1 MKKRI
6 ATALAMLLLLM
17 GLVPVLT
24 AAKPLPL
31 RVEVNTNR
39 IYFPDE
45 QPYVDKAQRVQV
57 PVRFVSEALGAKV
70 GWNAATKTVTVDLDS
85 NRVVLVLGSKKYT
98 VNGVEKQMDTAAE
111 RVGGRTFVPLR
122 FISEGLGASVKWDS
136 AVRTVYI
143 NTAGFDPSEV
153 KQGSDQ
159 VVVEDMYGF
168 KVRQNTGS
176 MLEASKGPY
185 DRFNNNKNKSLMNL
199 LIILTLEGAD
209 YEAQVQEVED
219 ILIQKIDEKTVKSI
233 IKYVQTKTTIEPE
246 LKMKIFTDD
255 TYEIFV
261 GADINSDI
269 SITVFY
275 K

>member
-6 ATALAMLLLLM
+6 AAALAVLLLLM
-17 GLVPVLT
+17 GLVP
-24 AAKPLPL
+24 AMSIAKPLPL

-70 GWNAATKTVTVDLDS
+70 GWNATTKTVTVDLDS

-122 FISEGLGASVKWDS
+122 FISEGLDASVKWDS

-153 KQGSDQ
+153 KQVSEQIVDLH
-159 VVVEDMYGF
+159 GF
-168 KVRQNTGS
+168 KVKYNTGS
-176 MLEASKGPY
+176 QLGIKEGEGKGTKALMVLLVEFTVIGANYEMQLE
-185 DRFNNNKNKSLMNL
+185 
-199 LIILTLEGAD
+199 
-209 YEAQVQEVED
+209 EVED
-219 ILIQKIDEKTVKSI
+219 ILSQKVDEKTVKSVMD
-233 IKYVQTKTTIEPE
+233 YVRTKKTREPE
-246 LKMKIFTDD
+246 LKAKEFTDD
-255 TYEIFV
+255 TFTIIV
-261 GADINSDI
+261 ASNINSSIDI
-269 SITVFY
+269 SIYY

>member
-6 ATALAMLLLLM
+6 ATALTMLLLLM
-17 GLVPVLT
+17 SLMPTLSF
-24 AAKPLPL
+24 AKPLPL

-98 VNGVEKQMDTAAE
+98 VNGVEKQMDTAAA

-122 FISEGLGASVKWDS
+122 FISEGLDASVKWDS

-153 KQGSDQ
+153 KPESEQTL
-159 VVVEDMYGF
+159 EKNLHGF
-168 KVRQNTGS
+168 KIKYNTGS
-176 MLEASKGPY
+176 QLGIKEGRGEGTKA
-185 DRFNNNKNKSLMNL
+185 LMVL
-199 LIILTLEGAD
+199 LIEFTVIGANYEMQLE
-209 YEAQVQEVED
+209 EVEE
-219 ILIQKIDEKTVKSI
+219 ILLQKVDEKTVKSVME
-233 IKYVQTKTTIEPE
+233 YVKTKKTPEPE
-246 LKMKIFTDD
+246 LKTKVFTDD
-255 TYEIFV
+255 TYRIRV
-261 GADINSDI
+261 ASNINSSIDI
-269 SITVFY
+269 SIYY

>member
-143 NTAGFDPSEV
+143 NTAGFDPDEV
-153 KQGSDQ
+153 KTESDQ
-159 VVVEDMYGF
+159 IVEETLHGF
-168 KVRQNTGS
+168 KIKYNTGS
-176 MLEASKGPY
+176 MMDIK
-185 DRFNNNKNKSLMNL
+185 KSSGEGTQALMAI
-199 LIILTLEGAD
+199 LIDFGMWGGD
-209 YEAQVQEVED
+209 YEMQLEELEEILLQRVE
-219 ILIQKIDEKTVKSI
+219 EKTVKSVMS
-233 IKYVQTKTTIEPE
+233 YVKTKKTPEPE
-246 LKMKIFTDD
+246 LEPKEFSDD
-255 TYEIFV
+255 TFKIRV
-261 GADINSDI
+261 ASNINSNI
-269 SITVFY
+269 AVTIFY